1 MGYTMRNGRYANTAD
16 VTLNPLEGA
25 ALTVDGKSQVV
36 ELGDRGV
43 LRLRLLCTSVSAADT
58 LDVTVETSRDGVTWY
73 SAGTFTQVTDA
84 AQQDQR
90 KVFAVDRFV
99 RADFNVGG
107 TGVSIACTL
116 TGEAT

>member
-1 MGYTMRNGRYANTAD
+1 MGYTMQNGRHAD
-16 VTLNPLEGA
+16 TLDVILNPIEGA
-25 ALTVDGKSQVV
+25 ALTVDGKSRVV

-58 LDVTVETSRDGVTWY
+58 LDVTIETSRDGVTWY

-107 TGVSIACTL
+107 SSVSIAATL
-116 TGEAT
+116 LGEAV